1 MFCGSGGTK
10 SRLATAAGVGPS
22 WEMRNEKLRA
32 LVARNRFGSQN
43 GKNIP
48 LSDHFWKLR
57 VRCSKN
63 VRRCGEKCYKM
74 TGSGS

>member
-32 LVARNRFGSQN
+32 LVARNRFGSEN
-43 GKNIP
+43 GKNI
-48 LSDHFWKLR
+48 L
-57 VRCSKN
+57 
-63 VRRCGEKCYKM
+63 
-74 TGSGS
+74 